1 MVSCIRRVGGQWLLS
16 MISSDGWKSVKG
28 RSDINRNTQG
38 QREMTKATT
47 RKEAFAEITD
57 FVSQFGDNIVSIKTV
72 SSSSSHFLASNE
84 NWLLLDIDPDQGQED
99 TESFF
104 SLRFCG
110 ISSSSKQ
117 RTIPRR
123 GRLHRNKVPRNN
135 PPFPTLITTV
145 LKHASYYI
153 FNWTQIKTNAPQQ
166 GVRPR
171 SRKFCAIIHNS

>member
-72 SSSSSHFLASNE
+72 SSSFPFSPSPTTSWLPTRIGYSSTLILTKDKRIPNYFSHYDSVESAVLASKE
-84 NWLLLDIDPDQGQED
+84 QYHVVAGSIETKCQEIIPH
-99 TESFF
+99 FQP
-104 SLRFCG
+104 
-110 ISSSSKQ
+110 SS
-117 RTIPRR
+117 
-123 GRLHRNKVPRNN
+123 RL
-135 PPFPTLITTV
+135 
-145 LKHASYYI
+145 Y
-153 FNWTQIKTNAPQQ
+153 
-166 GVRPR
+166 
-171 SRKFCAIIHNS
+171 